1 MEFKI
6 LKQNLV
12 QQLPNRRRLKEA
24 KKGITNVERAI
35 DQFFANILTADI

>member
-6 LKQNLV
+6 FKQHFG
-12 QQLPNRRRLKEA
+12 A
-24 KKGITNVERAI
+24 KMTKPTEGKGSQKNITTVERAI